1 MAPFSRWPAPLCIW
15 CVALRARGRGR
26 AVAGPFSC
34 LAQAHFTL
42 TCSRHHVP
50 PPIRLSLQAHYDMV
64 SSEEGRF
71 ELARRGLN
79 PYLVR
84 LCVGEEPAEVVVQV
98 VQDALA
104 AARAASA

>member
-1 MAPFSRWPAPLCIW
+1 
-15 CVALRARGRGR
+15 
-26 AVAGPFSC
+26 
-34 LAQAHFTL
+34 
-42 TCSRHHVP
+42 
-50 PPIRLSLQAHYDMV
+50 MV

-84 LCVGEEPAEVVVQV
+84 LCVGEEPADVVVQV

-104 AARAASA
+104 AARAASAKEALLLG